1 MFISLGSNI
10 KLEQL
15 INWLMGLFFYCV
27 AASAHAAG
35 GVVGEPG
42 SCMINIG
49 FYTAHFTIYQP
60 ESSANEEYC
69 EDLPYAAPTLFVMD
83 YLHDSLREVPVDFRI
98 LRDATE
104 RGQFT
109 RWEDVAA
116 LPDLE
121 AQTVFYREPTVMSGG
136 QFTVEHSFEDAGWY
150 IGVVSAPH
158 PTQDTIY
165 HAVFPFQ
172 VAGTFF
178 DFWAIVGL
186 LLMAVPVVAYIRHIR
201 AQSA

>member
-1 MFISLGSNI
+1 
-10 KLEQL
+10 
-15 INWLMGLFFYCV
+15 MGLILACTSLL
-27 AASAHAAG
+27 ASAAG

-42 SCMINIG
+42 SCMIKIG

-60 ESSANEEYC
+60 ENSANDEYC
-69 EDLPYAAPTLFVMD
+69 EDLPYAGQTLFVMD

-98 LRDATE
+98 VRDASE

-109 RWEDVAA
+109 RWSDVQA

-121 AQTVFYREPTVMSGG
+121 AQTVFYQAPEVRADGRFS
-136 QFTVEHSFEDAGWY
+136 VEHRFAEAGWY

-158 PTQDTIY
+158 PTQDTVY

-178 DFWAIVGL
+178 DFWTVVGIL
-186 LLMAVPVVAYIRHIR
+186 LLSVPVIAYGRHR
-201 AQSA
+201 WTTHA